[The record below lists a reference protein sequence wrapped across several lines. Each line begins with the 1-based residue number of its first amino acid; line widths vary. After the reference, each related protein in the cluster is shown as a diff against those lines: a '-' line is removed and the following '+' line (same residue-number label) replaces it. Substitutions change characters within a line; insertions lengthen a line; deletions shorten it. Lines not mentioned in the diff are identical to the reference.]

1 MLSLRDQF
9 LLDPNVIFLNHGSAG
24 ATPRP
29 VFESYQRWQLE
40 LERQPVD
47 FLGRRANELLR
58 ASRSVLADY
67 LGTQADNLAY
77 ITNTTVGINI
87 IANSLDLKPGE
98 EVLSTDQEYGAMDT
112 IWQYHSKKRGFTYIN
127 YSIPLPVTS
136 SQELVDQFW
145 SNVTPATRVIYL
157 SHVSSPTAMIF
168 PVDLIVKRARQA
180 GILSVIDGAH
190 APGQIPLSLDQLGAD
205 FYVGNL
211 HKWLCTP
218 KGSGFIYARPEVQNL
233 IEPLVISWGYHGGVP
248 DASKFVDI
256 LEINGTRDIAA
267 FLAVPDAIKFC
278 NDHNWPAVQAN
289 CHALAKKTRQE
300 ITNLSGVPA
309 LYPDSPEWYAQ
320 MGTASLSPSIDARS
334 LSNYLYQEHHI
345 EIPVIGWNDY
355 RLVRFSI
362 QAYNDERDVE
372 ILIDA
377 LKRF

>member
-1 MLSLRDQF
+1 MLSLKDQF
-9 LLDPNVIFLNHGSAG
+9 LLDPNVVYLNHGSAG

-77 ITNTTVGINI
+77 ITNTTIGINI
-87 IANSLDLKPGE
+87 IVNSLDLKPGE
-98 EVLSTDQEYGAMDT
+98 EVISSDHEYGAMDT
-112 IWQYHSKKRGFTYIN
+112 IWRYHSKKRGFKYIN
-127 YSIPLPVTS
+127 YSIPIPVTT
-136 SQELVDQFW
+136 SQELVEQFW
-145 SNVTPATRVIYL
+145 SRVTPATRVIYL
-157 SHVSSPTAMIF
+157 SHITSPTAMIL
-168 PVDLIVKRARQA
+168 PVESIVKRARQA
-180 GILSVIDGAH
+180 SIMTVIDGAH

-218 KGSGFIYARPEVQNL
+218 KGSAFIYARPEVQLL
-233 IEPLVISWGYHGGVP
+233 IEPLVISWGYHGGEP
-248 DASKFVDI
+248 GASKFVDI

-267 FLAVPDAIKFC
+267 FLAVPDAIKFY
-278 NDHNWPAVQAN
+278 NDYNWPAVQAA
-289 CHALAKKTRQE
+289 CHELASKTRQE
-300 ITNLSGVPA
+300 ITHFSGVPA
-309 LYPDSPEWYAQ
+309 LYPDSVDWYAQ
-320 MGTASLSPSIDARS
+320 MGTAALSPAIDARN
-334 LSNYLYQEHHI
+334 LSSYLYQEHHI
-345 EIPVIGWNDY
+345 EVPIVTWNEY
-355 RLVRFSI
+355 KLVRFSI